1 MIKLKRFNKPEEDF
15 VNLVQQL
22 DAGLAITDG
31 ADNSFYDQFNGIEHL
46 RNIVVAYKDDKPVGC
61 GAFKNLE
68 DKVVEIKRMFVPA
81 EFRGNG
87 IATLILIELESW
99 ALEIGKNKLVLETGK
114 KQVEALIVYPKYG
127 FKIIENY
134 GQYVGVENS
143 VCFGK
148 HI

>member
-1 MIKLKRFNKPEEDF
+1 MIIIKRFNKPSEDF
-15 VNLVQQL
+15 INLVQEL

-31 ADNSFYDQFNGIEHL
+31 ADHSFYNQFNGIENL
-46 RNIVVAYKDDKPVGC
+46 RNIVVAYKDEKPVGC

-68 DKVVEIKRMFVPA
+68 NKVVEIKRMFVPT

-99 ALEIGKNKLVLETGK
+99 AKEIGKNKLVLETGK

-143 VCFGK
+143 ICFGK
-148 HI
+148 PI